1 MPNWWIT
8 WLKWNPSL
16 FLFCLCISFLSV
28 YFLFC
33 LFISFLSL
41 YFFFVFVFLFCLC
54 ISFLSLYLYFVKQ
67 THQLVIQLA
76 RAPLIDQEFPFWFWL
91 RAGEGRR
98 DSLTILIQRRRRA
111 VSLIKGAAR
120 ILRSSRLFGTCQADI
135 KGKKVQKQTNKQ
147 LQMLENNCSW
157 VSTVQATFSN
167 LTLLQNLVWMFL
179 QDVSPSLC
187 KGPPLARAY
196 NYVKFIER
204 GGGEGGKRGGRGTF
218 WLKQDLSEM
227 LMRNSTPLLHRK

>member
-1 MPNWWIT
+1 MVSFVLLGCQT
-8 WLKWNPSL
+8 DGSL
-16 FLFCLCISFLSV
+16 DWSGTHLYFFLYLYFFSV
-28 YFLFC
+28 FVSLFC

-157 VSTVQATFSN
+157 VSTVQATLSN
-167 LTLLQNLVWMFL
+167 LTLL
-179 QDVSPSLC
+179 
-187 KGPPLARAY
+187 
-196 NYVKFIER
+196 
-204 GGGEGGKRGGRGTF
+204 
-218 WLKQDLSEM
+218 
-227 LMRNSTPLLHRK
+227 